1 MLLTVFITEALSV
14 GNGFGGGSGPILLV
28 DVLCVG
34 TEQRLLDCPQSFPV
48 GSGVSECSHTMDAGV
63 ACQPQM
69 KVLCMP
75 TTGQFS
81 SINFGGDTRFVEL
94 SL

>member
-63 ACQPQM
+63 ACQPQIFEGI
-69 KVLCMP
+69 VHADNW
-75 TTGQFS
+75 
-81 SINFGGDTRFVEL
+81 SILQYKLWR
-94 SL
+94 